1 MTYQTCNFCQGR
13 GIVPSVEAASLSFLR
28 QIRMGVSRKGVSHV
42 QGSLS
47 MEVATY
53 IQNKKRRDL
62 AELESRY
69 GVGINLQADPT
80 IPPGN
85 GSLEF
90 LKEDHS

>member
-1 MTYQTCNFCQGR
+1 MTYQKCNFCQGR

-28 QIRMGVSRKGVSHV
+28 QIRMGVSRKGISHV
-42 QGSLS
+42 QGSFS
-47 MEVATY
+47 VEVAAY
-53 IQNKKRRDL
+53 IQNKKRKDL

-80 IPPGN
+80 IPLGN

-90 LKEDHS
+90 IKEDQN

>member
-1 MTYQTCNFCQGR
+1 
-13 GIVPSVEAASLSFLR
+13 
-28 QIRMGVSRKGVSHV
+28 
-42 QGSLS
+42 

-53 IQNKKRRDL
+53 ILNKKRRDL

-90 LKEDHS
+90 LKEDHN